1 MLMFVWVLKLEKI
14 LKIDGAPEEYSVSSV
29 RRVVRITPGT
39 CLKEEE
45 EKKRKTDILV
55 KWYWLYLRDAVAK

>member
-1 MLMFVWVLKLEKI
+1 MLKLEKI

-45 EKKRKTDILV
+45 EEKKRKTDILV
-55 KWYWLYLRDAVAK
+55 K